1 VNFFENA
8 AEHDHIARGLID
20 KPYNLKLLKLRH
32 LLQSHSHSCF
42 NQMSTAKDFKDSGN
56 VFLQAGNFSEA
67 ITAYTKAI
75 ELDPTDH
82 VFYSNR
88 SAAYLSAG
96 EAEKALED
104 GQKCTEISPKWA
116 KGHSRK
122 GAALHALKRYDEASD
137 AYEVGLEI
145 APEDA
150 GLTSGLAEVLKA
162 KTASERTGGG
172 GLGGLFSPQMLTKL
186 VGHPKFGPKLSD
198 PTFMMKI
205 QMMQSNPQLL
215 MKDPE
220 MMEVL
225 QVLLGGS
232 FGGDDADAEDAPFA
246 PSATSSSNAPK
257 PAPSK
262 PDADENLSA
271 AEKESKKRKQSA
283 VAAKERG
290 NALYKEKKFDEAI
303 AAYDEAFSIDE
314 NMMFMNNKAAVMIE
328 MGQCQEAIEVCTA
341 ALEVGKK
348 NRATFE
354 DRAKVF
360 QRIAAAYLKMDNIPS
375 ALESYS
381 KAQME
386 QFDKAIERKVKLL
399 ELELRKKASLQY
411 INPELGLAAKEK
423 GNAAFRDGDF
433 PTAIREYEEA
443 IKRDPTNAPYNNN
456 LAAAFL
462 KVGLFNDAKRHVEKS
477 IELDK
482 NYVKAWAKKGDIE
495 FFMKEYHKSLES
507 YKMGLSLE
515 PDNSLCKQGL
525 SKTIAKINEASSDD
539 MDAERVAHARADPDI
554 QAILQDPMIQQVLRD
569 FQENPQHANKAM
581 SDPGVRAKIEKL
593 IASGIL
599 AVK

>member
-1 VNFFENA
+1 MHYYFENA
-8 AEHDHIARGLID
+8 AEHDHNCHRCQLNTRSVSGHNQTIRET
-20 KPYNLKLLKLRH
+20 
-32 LLQSHSHSCF
+32 SS
-42 NQMSTAKDFKDSGN
+42 NQMSSAKDFKDSGN
-56 VFLQAGNFSEA
+56 VFLQAGKFSEA

-82 VFYSNR
+82 VFFSNR

-150 GLTSGLAEVLKA
+150 GLTSGLAEVMKV
-162 KTASERTGGG
+162 KTTSERAGG
-172 GLGGLFSPQMLTKL
+172 GLGGLFSPQMLQKL
-186 VGHPKFGPKLSD
+186 AGHPKFGPKLSD

-225 QVLLGGS
+225 QALLGGS

-246 PSATSSSNAPK
+246 PSTTSSSNAPK
-257 PAPSK
+257 PVPSK

-271 AEKESKKRKQSA
+271 AETESKKRKQSA

-399 ELELRKKASLQY
+399 ELEQRKKATLQY

-525 SKTIAKINEASSDD
+525 SKTIAKINEASSDE

>member
-1 VNFFENA
+1 
-8 AEHDHIARGLID
+8 
-20 KPYNLKLLKLRH
+20 
-32 LLQSHSHSCF
+32 
-42 NQMSTAKDFKDSGN
+42 MSSAKEFKDSGN
-56 VFLQAGNFSEA
+56 VFLQAGKFPEA
-67 ITAYTKAI
+67 IEAYTKAI
-75 ELDPTDH
+75 ELDPSDH

-96 EAEKALED
+96 EAERALED
-104 GQKCTEISPKWA
+104 GQKCTEISPSWA

-137 AYEVGLEI
+137 AYEVGLDV
-145 APEDA
+145 APDDA
-150 GLTSGLAEVLKA
+150 GLKSGLAEVLKA
-162 KTASERTGGG
+162 KTSSERSAGG

-198 PTFMMKI
+198 PTFMMKL

-225 QVLLGGS
+225 KVLIGGG
-232 FGGDDADAEDAPFA
+232 FGDEDEESSNSSSA
-246 PSATSSSNAPK
+246 PSNVQK
-257 PAPSK
+257 PVEPVQK
-262 PDADENLSA
+262 PEENLTADE
-271 AEKESKKRKQSA
+271 KDSKKRKQSA
-283 VAAKERG
+283 IAAKERG
-290 NALYKEKKFDEAI
+290 NALYKEKRFDEAI
-303 AAYDEAFSIDE
+303 AAYDEAFSIDQ

-328 MGQCQEAIEVCTA
+328 MGQCQEAIDICNE
-341 ALEVGKK
+341 ALEVGKQ
-348 NRATFE
+348 NRASFE

-375 ALESYS
+375 ALESYG

-386 QFDKAIERKVKLL
+386 QFDKTIERKVKLL
-399 ELELRKKASLQY
+399 ELEQRKKATQQY
-411 INPELGLAAKEK
+411 INPELGLEAKER
-423 GNAAFRDGDF
+423 GNTAFREGDF
-433 PTAIREYEEA
+433 PTAIKEFEEA
-443 IKRDPTNAPYNNN
+443 VKRDPTNAPYNNN

-462 KVGLFNDAKRHVEKS
+462 KVGLFNDAKRHVERS

-507 YKMGLSLE
+507 FKMGLSLE
-515 PDNSLCKQGL
+515 PDNTLCKQGL
-525 SKTIAKINEASSDD
+525 SKTIAKINEASSGD
-539 MDAERVAHARADPDI
+539 MDAERVAHARADPNI
-554 QAILQDPMIQQVLRD
+554 QAILSDPMIQQVLRD
-569 FQENPQHANKAM
+569 FSENPQDANKAM

>member
-1 VNFFENA
+1 
-8 AEHDHIARGLID
+8 
-20 KPYNLKLLKLRH
+20 
-32 LLQSHSHSCF
+32 
-42 NQMSTAKDFKDSGN
+42 MSSAKDFKDQGN
-56 VFLQAGNFSEA
+56 VCLQAGNFVEA
-67 ITAYTKAI
+67 IEAYTKAI
-75 ELDPTDH
+75 ELDPLDH
-82 VFYSNR
+82 IFFSNR
-88 SAAYLSAG
+88 SAAYLSNG
-96 EAEKALED
+96 DAEKALED
-104 GQKCTEISPKWA
+104 AQKCTEIIPSWA

-122 GAALHALKRYDEASD
+122 GAALHALKRYDEATD
-137 AYEVGLEI
+137 AYEVGLGV
-145 APEDA
+145 APNDG
-150 GLTSGLAEVLKA
+150 GLQNGLAEVEKA
-162 KTASERTGGG
+162 RTASERGGGGG

-198 PTFMMKI
+198 PTFMMKL

-225 QVLLGGS
+225 QALLGGS
-232 FGGDDADAEDAPFA
+232 FGGEDANDSSEAPFS
-246 PSATSSSNAPK
+246 PSSSTVPK
-257 PAPSK
+257 QTQAKTDP
-262 PDADENLSA
+262 DENLSA
-271 AEKESKKRKQSA
+271 DEKDSKKRKQSA

-290 NALYKEKKFDEAI
+290 NALYKEKRFDEAI
-303 AAYDEAFSIDE
+303 AAYDEAFSIDQ

-328 MGQCQEAIEVCTA
+328 MGQCQEAIDTCNQ
-341 ALEVGKK
+341 ALEVGKL
-348 NRATFE
+348 NRASFE
-354 DRAKVF
+354 DRSKVF
-360 QRIAAAYLKMDNIPS
+360 QRIAAAYLKMDNLPS
-375 ALESYS
+375 ALESYG

-386 QFDKAIERKVKLL
+386 KFDKAIERKVKLL
-399 ELELRKKASLQY
+399 ELEQRKKATQLY
-411 INPELGLAAKEK
+411 VNPELGLEAKER
-423 GNAAFRDGDF
+423 GNTAFREGDF
-433 PTAIREYEEA
+433 PTAIKEFEEA

-462 KVGLFNDAKRHVEKS
+462 KVGLFNDAKRHVERS

-507 YKMGLSLE
+507 FKMGLSLE
-515 PDNSLCKQGL
+515 PDNSLCRQGL
-525 SKTIAKINEASSDD
+525 AKTIAKINEASGDD

-554 QAILQDPMIQQVLRD
+554 QAILSDPMIQQVLRD